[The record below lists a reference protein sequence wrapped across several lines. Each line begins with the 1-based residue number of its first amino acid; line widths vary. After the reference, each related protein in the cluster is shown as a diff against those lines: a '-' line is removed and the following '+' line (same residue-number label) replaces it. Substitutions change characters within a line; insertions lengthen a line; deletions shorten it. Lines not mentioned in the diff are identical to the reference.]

1 MLKCEYENIKDFSER
16 LMTLR
21 LSRGMTQR
29 ELGAYCDLPESIISH
44 YERGA
49 REPSLANFRKLC
61 SGLGC
66 TATDLLG
73 I

>member
-1 MLKCEYENIKDFSER
+1 MLDCENMNIKEFGER
-16 LMTLR
+16 LITLR

-29 ELGAYCDLPESIISH
+29 ELGAYCELPESLISH

-49 REPSLANFRKLC
+49 REPSLANFRRLC

-66 TATDLLG
+66 TATDLIG

>member
-21 LSRGMTQR
+21 LSSGMTQR

-66 TATDLLG
+66 TATDLIG

>member
-1 MLKCEYENIKDFSER
+1 MTDAFSEN
-16 LMTLR
+16 LSTLR
-21 LSRGMTQR
+21 KKLSLTQL
-29 ELGAYCDLPESIISH
+29 ELGNLCGLPESLISH

-49 REPSLANFRKLC
+49 REPSIANFRRLC

>member
-1 MLKCEYENIKDFSER
+1 MDSDFSYR
-16 LMTLR
+16 LTVLR
-21 LSRGMTQR
+21 IENNMTQKK
-29 ELGAYCDLPESIISH
+29 LGAYCGLPESLISH

-49 REPSLANFRKLC
+49 REPSLANFRRLC

-73 I
+73 V

>member
-1 MLKCEYENIKDFSER
+1 MLDCENMNIKEFGEC
-16 LMTLR
+16 LITLR

-29 ELGAYCDLPESIISH
+29 ELGAYCGLPESLISH

-49 REPSLANFRKLC
+49 REPSLANFRRLC

-66 TATDLLG
+66 TATDLIG